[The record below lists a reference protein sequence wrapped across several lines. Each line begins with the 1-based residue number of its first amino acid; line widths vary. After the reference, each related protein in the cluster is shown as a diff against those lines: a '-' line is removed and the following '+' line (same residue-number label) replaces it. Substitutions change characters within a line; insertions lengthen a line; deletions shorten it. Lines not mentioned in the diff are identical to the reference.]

1 MQVWIK
7 LRKPLLAFMIA
18 CVAFFAVS
26 AILPDHSAHASTFKE
41 RMKSDGGGVAGL
53 EKKVDDSTNTFI
65 DTARKIFISLSVVF
79 GLWLAISFFRSGFSP
94 ETLRNVKVQAMALVG
109 FLILAFWTEPILGA
123 LLGLFGVDVA
133 KVLG

>member
-26 AILPDHSAHASTFKE
+26 AILPNHSVHASTFKE
-41 RMKSDGGGVAGL
+41 RMKSDGGGVKSL
-53 EKKVDDSTNTFI
+53 ETQVDKSTNTLI
-65 DTARKIFISLSVVF
+65 DTTRKIFISLSVIF
-79 GLWLAISFFRSGFSP
+79 GLWLAVSFFRSGFSP
-94 ETLRNVKVQAMALVG
+94 DTLRSVKTQAMAFIG
-109 FLILAFWTEPILGA
+109 FLIISFWTEPILGF
-123 LLGLFGVDVA
+123 LLGLFGVDVS